1 MAQNNYTLS
10 SAWLPVASGAGNVT
24 FEADDH
30 PLEWTV
36 ISSASPA
43 GIVGGIKAEREKQ
56 VSLALIAGEY
66 LHLRGRGGVYVIA
79 DTLV

>member
-10 SAWLPVASGAGNVT
+10 AAWLPVATGPGNAT
-24 FEADDH
+24 FETDDH
-30 PLEWTV
+30 PGEWTV

-43 GIVGGIKAEREKQ
+43 GIVGGAKVEREKA
-56 VSLALIAGEY
+56 VSLALVAGEY